1 MLQLVT
7 EVRNVEKNAQI
18 LKRIEKTRSDDEKPD
33 FFKEK
38 EQRRRRDAPFGPRDR
53 GAAAPVSFQ
62 VRSVYLR
69 ACSLSTYV

>member
-38 EQRRRRDAPFGPRDR
+38 EQRRRWERAVW
-53 GAAAPVSFQ
+53 AA
-62 VRSVYLR
+62 RSR
-69 ACSLSTYV
+69 RRCAGFRKI